1 MLNQCQCNKFVPTN
15 LFMSQ
20 LPILEK
26 FIAGVYPLSPVELDH
41 FLSIWEPFTAKRKT
55 MLTRA
60 GDTER
65 HLYFVTEG
73 IQRVFYYDE
82 LDREATIIFSYPPSF
97 FGVAD
102 SFLIQ
107 TPSRFFAETLTPS
120 SFLKT
125 TFNQLDELMKQHQAI
140 ERMIR
145 MLTTFAFSGLMERM
159 VEIQCFN
166 AESKFKTLLKRSPHL
181 INLIPHKY
189 IANYLGI
196 DPTNFSKLLAKVRI

>member
-1 MLNQCQCNKFVPTN
+1 MTGIESLQ
-15 LFMSQ
+15 
-20 LPILEK
+20 K
-26 FIAGVYPLSPVELDH
+26 FISTTYPLPASSMDQ
-41 FLSIWEPFTAKRKT
+41 FLSVWEPFSAKRKT
-55 MLTRA
+55 ILTRA

-73 IQRVFYYDE
+73 IQRVYYYDE

-102 SFLIQ
+102 SFLLQ

-125 TFNQLDELMKQHQAI
+125 GFFSLDDLMKKDQQI

-145 MLTTFAFSGLMERM
+145 FLTTVAFSGLMERM
-159 VEIQCFN
+159 VEIQCYTS
-166 AESKFKTLLKRSPHL
+166 EEKFRSLLKRSPHIL
-181 INLIPHKY
+181 NLVPHKY

-196 DPTNFSKLLAKVRI
+196 DATNFSKLLAKVRI

>member
-1 MLNQCQCNKFVPTN
+1 
-15 LFMSQ
+15 
-20 LPILEK
+20 
-26 FIAGVYPLSPVELDH
+26 
-41 FLSIWEPFTAKRKT
+41 

-73 IQRVFYYDE
+73 IQRVYYYDE

-102 SFLIQ
+102 SFLLQ

-125 TFNQLDELMKQHQAI
+125 SFQQLDELMKKDHNI

-145 MLTTFAFSGLMERM
+145 ILTTAAFSGLMERM
-159 VEIQCFN
+159 VEVQCFSS
-166 AESKFKTLLKRSPHL
+166 EEKFRTLLKRSPHIL
-181 INLIPHKY
+181 NLIPHKY
-189 IANYLGI
+189 VANYLGI
-196 DPTNFSKLLAKVRI
+196 DSTNFSKLLAKVRI